1 MMLRTLFF
9 KLNDGAQARR
19 KTKDK
24 ARQSTKTGAAYPAA
38 PVAH

>member
-1 MMLRTLFF
+1 MMLGTLFF
-9 KLNDGAQARR
+9 KLNGSAQARR